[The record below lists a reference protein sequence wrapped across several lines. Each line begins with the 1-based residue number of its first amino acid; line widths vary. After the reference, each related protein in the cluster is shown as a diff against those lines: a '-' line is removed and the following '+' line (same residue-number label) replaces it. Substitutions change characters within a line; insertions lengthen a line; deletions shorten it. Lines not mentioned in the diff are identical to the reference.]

1 MITSDVNPYE
11 TFQIGKQLQLFECWT
26 IQGSED
32 STLSLF

>member
-1 MITSDVNPYE
+1 MIPSDVNPYE

-32 STLSLF
+32 GT